1 VIYSPRNKSVDDELN
16 TAEFATAKKKMSD
29 AEVEGVRYKVVWSCL
44 LLVEMVMTDMACAAH
59 FKALAINMVAKVAE
73 LLRLFNSRS
82 TQLVLGAGAIHS
94 AARLKSINA
103 KHLSLVT
110 QCVGMIISILPHVR
124 AALMAQLSP
133 KQHTLLNDLDT
144 IKREYEEHNEKILN
158 KFVTIIGGI
167 VEHGLAPRI
176 GNTDFDERS
185 RSESPNIP
193 ITCCIFLEGVS
204 TNTRKMHQVLNSL
217 LPPDHLQDSFSRI
230 FAYLDQNLPELFIAA
245 NVGNP
250 PTRPP
255 TFAFPATDEGKKR
268 MLLEVEMTTKSLNQ
282 LPGVRPW
289 EFTAISVLEQELDY
303 KLRPALVDEPP
314 QGDPRD
320 VQPTESTE
328 DMTDSNAQSITKLS
342 PSTDEGENDASLHAD
357 PSNAEKDSS
366 SNADP
371 SEPPTASNGNNDGSP
386 EGEGTPENQNGT
398 ADHSD
403 TEPPKG
409 GNGSADMSPTELTAQ
424 VSPKEGTDALVEEHS
439 NDNGSA
445 DKSPIEVT
453 TDISPKVGMD
463 AAEEKSYLSKNA
475 HHHHE
480 GMNGDGSL

>member
-1 VIYSPRNKSVDDELN
+1 MIYSPGKRLGVDDNELN
-16 TAEFATAKKKMSD
+16 TAEFSTHKKMSD

-59 FKALAINMVAKVAE
+59 FKALATNVVGKVAE

-110 QCVGMIISILPHVR
+110 QCVGMIIAVLPHIR
-124 AALMAQLSP
+124 AALMAQLPS

-144 IKREYEEHNEKILN
+144 IKKEYEEHNEKILN

-176 GNTDFDERS
+176 GNIDFDERAN
-185 RSESPNIP
+185 ELTNDL
-193 ITCCIFLEGVS
+193 ITCCVFLDGVS
-204 TNTRKMHQVLNSL
+204 TNIRKMHQVLSSL

-245 NVGNP
+245 TVGNP
-250 PTRPP
+250 PSKPP
-255 TFAFPATDEGKKR
+255 TFAFPTTDEGKNR
-268 MLLEVEMTTKSLNQ
+268 MLLEVEMTTKNLNE

-289 EFTAISVLEQELDY
+289 EFTTMSVLEQELDY
-303 KLRPALVDEPP
+303 KLRPHVDEPLVP
-314 QGDPRD
+314 QSDPKAE
-320 VQPTESTE
+320 QPTEDKPASTP
-328 DMTDSNAQSITKLS
+328 S
-342 PSTDEGENDASLHAD
+342 PLTDEAKNGASPHADPSAPPPTSNGENDASHV
-357 PSNAEKDSS
+357 E
-366 SNADP
+366 
-371 SEPPTASNGNNDGSP
+371 ASIKNH
-386 EGEGTPENQNGT
+386 NGT

-403 TEPPKG
+403 AVSPTGK
-409 GNGSADMSPTELTAQ
+409 NGST
-424 VSPKEGTDALVEEHS
+424 
-439 NDNGSA
+439 

-453 TDISPKVGMD
+453 EVASKEGTDAG
-463 AAEEKSYLSKNA
+463 EEQSDLLKNA
-475 HHHHE
+475 GSHTK
-480 GMNGDGSL
+480 GMNGDGSQ

>member
-1 VIYSPRNKSVDDELN
+1 VN
-16 TAEFATAKKKMSD
+16 TAESSTTKKKMSD

-44 LLVEMVMTDMACAAH
+44 LLVEMVMTDMACASQ
-59 FKALAINMVAKVAE
+59 FKALATNMVAKVAE

-110 QCVGMIISILPHVR
+110 QCVGMIISLMPHIR
-124 AALMAQLSP
+124 AALMAQLPP
-133 KQHTLLNDLDT
+133 KQHPLLNDLDT

-176 GNTDFDERS
+176 GNTNFDERS
-185 RSESPNIP
+185 RSGSPSVP

-204 TNTRKMHQVLNSL
+204 TNTRKMHQVLSSL

-255 TFAFPATDEGKKR
+255 TFAFPTTDEGKKR
-268 MLLEVEMTTKSLNQ
+268 MLLEVEMTTRSLNE

-289 EFTAISVLEQELDY
+289 EFTAISVLEQEMEY
-303 KLRPALVDEPP
+303 KLHPALVDEPP
-314 QGDPRD
+314 QDDPAD
-320 VQPTESTE
+320 AQPTNSSE
-328 DMTDSNAQSITKLS
+328 DTTDLNS
-342 PSTDEGENDASLHAD
+342 PSNTTLPPLTDEFENDASPNNAD
-357 PSNAEKDSS
+357 PSNGEKDSS

-371 SEPPTASNGNNDGSP
+371 FKPLNGNNDESP
-386 EGEGTPENQNGT
+386 EGAGLTENQNGK

-403 TEPPKG
+403 AEPKG
-409 GNGSADMSPTELTAQ
+409 
-424 VSPKEGTDALVEEHS
+424 
-439 NDNGSA
+439 DNGST
-445 DKSPIEVT
+445 DKSPIEVI
-453 TDISPKVGMD
+453 TDLSPEVGMD
-463 AAEEKSYLSKNA
+463 ALEQRPDLSKNA
-475 HHHHE
+475 HYHGE
-480 GMNGDGSL
+480 GMNGDG